1 MGLEGV
7 ALRDG
12 RWRVSCE
19 GVVEHGRDGGA
30 GGWAVAEGAPVSV
43 TATANGAPLA
53 ATFTSAERPDL
64 SAHGLPAGAG
74 FRLKPLQPIPAGSSV
89 EVRFAN
95 GGRLGGT
102 PCTP

>member
-1 MGLEGV
+1 MCIS
-7 ALRDG
+7 A
-12 RWRVSCE
+12 SFK
-19 GVVEHGRDGGA
+19 GVVDHCRSDELV
-30 GGWAVAEGAPVSV
+30 GWAVAEGAPVSV

-64 SAHGLPAGAG
+64 SAHGLPVGAG